1 MGGDFVL
8 ACTALQHEHVYLIW
22 RKFNVYHL
30 LMQNINPTLLLAT
43 FLPVLLFNSAFQA
56 HWHTVR
62 RQKIPIL
69 LLVS

>member
-1 MGGDFVL
+1 M
-8 ACTALQHEHVYLIW
+8 YLIW
-22 RKFNVYHL
+22 RKFNVCHL

-69 LLVS
+69 LLVR